1 MNLSNSIKNQIEF
14 NTFFQFECVLYE
26 QLGLDPLTNL
36 IELTINYTKKHRTI
50 YIGYCIINYSI
61 NFYIK

>member
-14 NTFFQFECVLYE
+14 NTFSQFECVLYE

-36 IELTINYTKKHRTI
+36 IKLNDQLYEKTSNNLYWILHNQLF
-50 YIGYCIINYSI
+50 N
-61 NFYIK
+61 